1 MKIYDNGQLVNV
13 DSSKDIIKHFGIKGM
28 KWGIR
33 SRHKSLKDSYDLYKQ
48 SNKQATDLSV
58 AAVSPS
64 HRYYNLA
71 MAKLHESAANKSIY
85 KSQMYDVLRKEKSE
99 KAKRKGKKLKE
110 KVSKKLQDK
119 SDDSYYDYLA
129 NNKYANQYYDKYNR
143 RY

>member
-1 MKIYDNGQLVNV
+1 MKLYDNGELIHL
-13 DSSKDIIKHFGIKGM
+13 DSVEDIIQHYGIKGM

-33 SRHKSLKDSYDLYKQ
+33 SRHKALKDSYDLYKQ

-71 MAKLHESAANKSIY
+71 MAKLHESAANKAIY
-85 KSQMYDVLRKEKSE
+85 KSQMYDILRKEKSE

-110 KVSKKLQDK
+110 KVAKKLQDK

-129 NNKYANQYYDKYNR
+129 NNKFANQYYDAHNR
-143 RY
+143 G